1 MEKKTFREKYGKK
14 ILVIVILFVGLI
26 VYTIG
31 FREGK
36 MRKGNVLT
44 TESSFFDRNA
54 KEIGE
59 GFKKYVEED
68 DDRLTV
74 KNIEYKKG
82 EIHVTIELQENLEY
96 NELEYILTED
106 KIQGIYKADF
116 ECSEDKYK
124 QLIVNGK
131 FDLK

>member
-1 MEKKTFREKYGKK
+1 MFKKFKETFGKK
-14 ILVIVILFVGLI
+14 ILVIVMLFIGLI

-44 TESSFFDRNA
+44 TESSFFDRNQ

-59 GFKKYVEED
+59 GFKKYVEEE
-68 DDRLTV
+68 DDRVTV

-82 EIHVTIELQENLEY
+82 EIRVTIELQENLEY
-96 NELEYILTED
+96 SELEYVLTED
-106 KIQGIYKADF
+106 KIQGVYKANF

-124 QLIVNGK
+124 QLVVNGE